1 MYNVY
6 VRRNF
11 FNFYYYMKFFLFG
24 GINILNNFFKL
35 ITDLFLFLP
44 YFILKIMN
52 FLGSLFFKLVI
63 FCEKSFK
70 SLNNNESIKKDKNN
84 FNNGYTDYNDMFNEI
99 MNENEFNNEN
109 KSNNKDNQSK
119 NNNKPNKSFLKNIFS
134 NIKNKLYINKDKDQE
149 LIFKELKN
157 QFDSINKNNN
167 QNNGPNNFNS
177 VLESKNSPEKYSLNN
192 IVNQSIQEIINIKI
206 AIPLIIAILAG
217 STLLSYIFLSFEI
230 SLAII
235 LIGLIGF
242 FLIFYLPQMEKER
255 KYSEISKELPY
266 ALRHMVT
273 ELKSG
278 KGLHDTLNSIAV
290 HDYGALSQEF
300 SRVLE
305 EVKYGENTENA
316 LISMSKRVSS
326 NGLNR
331 TVQQIIGT
339 LRTGGNLSN
348 TLSIIAEDITH
359 DLQMELKDYS
369 QKLNAFIMIYTFLAI
384 LGPVIFLI
392 MLMAA
397 STVMGDIIP
406 SNVVLILYIFF
417 FPMIVIFMGLMI
429 KRLEPSV

>member
-1 MYNVY
+1 
-6 VRRNF
+6 
-11 FNFYYYMKFFLFG
+11 MKFFLFG